1 MADSLITPVSVVESV
16 GLKFVILDAPNDSN
30 VHVYLEALKREN
42 VGHVVRVC
50 DPSYDTSSLLDN
62 NIAVHDW
69 PFNDGD
75 PPPDSI
81 ISSWLTLVKACFG
94 DKKSDAKNKKCIGIH
109 CVAGLGRAPVLVAIA
124 LIEKGMDPLDAVQTI
139 RSRRRGAINAKQLH
153 FLENYKRRSKK
164 ECIVM

>member
-62 NIAVHDW
+62 NIAVHVRVIIFSRTRFFPVVLLSKENHYTDRI
-69 PFNDGD
+69 PVHVSLMDAMV
-75 PPPDSI
+75 DS
-81 ISSWLTLVKACFG
+81 
-94 DKKSDAKNKKCIGIH
+94 
-109 CVAGLGRAPVLVAIA
+109 CVEGF
-124 LIEKGMDPLDAVQTI
+124 T
-139 RSRRRGAINAKQLH
+139 H
-153 FLENYKRRSKK
+153 
-164 ECIVM
+164 